1 MKPIFKI
8 LFLVSL
14 ISCSCDRKEY
24 VIGIGESIHHDD
36 FEYSVTDLIITRF
49 LKNGTDT
56 LHARGMF
63 YLVRFRTENNAKRV
77 SHEWNN
83 SIAFIVDEKA
93 GTFENI
99 PGVQEYFEKVKS
111 YGLKDKYITHTG
123 SADSTYLAFD
133 LPFNVT
139 MPYLKVKGS
148 ILMGDVFDGAK
159 YRRVR
164 IKLY

>member
-1 MKPIFKI
+1 
-8 LFLVSL
+8 
-14 ISCSCDRKEY
+14 
-24 VIGIGESIHHDD
+24 
-36 FEYSVTDLIITRF
+36 
-49 LKNGTDT
+49 
-56 LHARGMF
+56 MF

-83 SIAFIVDEKA
+83 SIAYIVDEKA

-111 YGLKDKYITHTG
+111 YGLKDKYITHAG

-148 ILMGDVFDGAK
+148 MLMGDVFDGAMF
-159 YRRVR
+159 RRVR